1 MQEAQCKFEDALVPL
16 FAGDQGKYEAEAHAH
31 LLGQLIGLDYRH
43 SPHIRHI
50 LDDARQ
56 IRNRGFNAAVQA
68 LRRIGAQGGL
78 PLVIQIDDLHWVDDA
93 SLDFIDYLQQVD
105 GDVPLLLLALTRPAL
120 FERRQMTD
128 LSTRVDV
135 APLGRHAAEREREIS
150 GRIRLLTHLRRVIAR
165 QPMPRARRAIDAGKG
180 TGVVAQGA
188 ASPETRNALAVRP
201 HHSHDA
207 A

>member
-1 MQEAQCKFEDALVPL
+1 M
-16 FAGDQGKYEAEAHAH
+16 AGTCTSK
-31 LLGQLIGLDYRH
+31 R
-43 SPHIRHI
+43 
-50 LDDARQ
+50 
-56 IRNRGFNAAVQA
+56 AV
-68 LRRIGAQGGL
+68 R
-78 PLVIQIDDLHWVDDA
+78 
-93 SLDFIDYLQQVD
+93 
-105 GDVPLLLLALTRPAL
+105 
-120 FERRQMTD
+120 
-128 LSTRVDV
+128 V
-135 APLGRHAAEREREIS
+135 APISQSLRFAMIHPKTEGATVDAPPRSYATFGLQIFQIPTVERDRLFVWGCRPRGHAAEREREIS